1 MAARL
6 VTRAI
11 ELSAGDE
18 DSNLEPSLALARRL
32 KAETDSALRESP
44 VPPPVEAAL
53 RAILFPL
60 SHPESVSEDLTQQLA
75 RQLEAEEKDKAWSQF
90 EERVKARARS
100 NPSRDA
106 QVAWSLFEQQVAQS
120 ERDAAV
126 AEKASENLARKLG
139 EEQRLQQIMT
149 RLPSDMRRPPPSLSV
164 ARSQVPT
171 SVRRHHLRAVDTSA
185 QMARIEAEWAC
196 NSPGTISGT
205 ADGVRLCPLD
215 PTGGEF
221 NSIIELFKVGG
232 LNPDALVSIVRV
244 QHDLL
249 HQVHMSS
256 IALMP
261 ADHRPNIMF
270 MWHGARNNDQSI
282 LESGLE
288 PMYGNSKPY
297 GVWLHHMADYSAA
310 SFASTHDDGTKT
322 MFLVRA
328 ATGVHGRD
336 DGTGRRARPFGEEET
351 LNSGVRGAG
360 GKLATCHAFSQ
371 PSFVDGRVVMY
382 DKGLT
387 FPAYVVRFF

>member
-1 MAARL
+1 VVLSRRGLLCSQTFPLCQTQAVDQYKISLAAAEKLHAEVNGDPHYELDRPSRAKSAATETNPTNGGAPVESQVESEAQAMAARL

-244 QHDLL
+244 QVRHSRSAGN
-249 HQVHMSS
+249 HPFFIR
-256 IALMP
+256 IALCD
-261 ADHRPNIMF
+261 AAHALF
-270 MWHGARNNDQSI
+270 LSTSTTCSI
-282 LESGLE
+282 
-288 PMYGNSKPY
+288 K
-297 GVWLHHMADYSAA
+297 
-310 SFASTHDDGTKT
+310 F
-322 MFLVRA
+322 
-328 ATGVHGRD
+328 
-336 DGTGRRARPFGEEET
+336 
-351 LNSGVRGAG
+351 
-360 GKLATCHAFSQ
+360 TCPRSH
-371 PSFVDGRVVMY
+371 
-382 DKGLT
+382 
-387 FPAYVVRFF
+387 